1 MKELPRIVEERWVD
15 PKFKLQQMDLE
26 FSNGATRT
34 FETIPSRGNGAVV
47 IVPLADD
54 DTVLLS
60 IEYAAGLHRYEL
72 GLPRGRIDAEESPE
86 VAADRELKEE
96 IGYGARKLTVL
107 RSLTLAP
114 AFMAHQTHVVVAEDL
129 YEERLP
135 GDEPEPID
143 VKRWPLDDLHTLI
156 QREEFSEGRAMAA
169 LFMAREWL
177 RNDRRWG

>member
-1 MKELPRIVEERWVD
+1 MKELPRIVDQRLVD
-15 PKFKLQQMDLE
+15 PRFKLQQLDLE

-34 FETIPSRGNGAVV
+34 FETIPSRGSGAVV
-47 IVPLADD
+47 IVPFIDA

-60 IEYAAGLHRYEL
+60 VEYAAGLHRYEL
-72 GLPRGRIDAEESPE
+72 GLPRGRIDAEESPQ

-96 IGYGARKLTVL
+96 IGYGSRKLTVL
-107 RSLTLAP
+107 RSVTLAP

-129 YEERLP
+129 YEERLT

-143 VKRWPLDDLHTLI
+143 VQPWALDDLHQLI
-156 QREEFSEGRAMAA
+156 QREEFSEGRAIAA

-177 RNDRRWG
+177 RNGRRWE